1 MKKRILACI
10 FAAATLASL
19 TSCSD
24 SSGSSSGESAST
36 GGDSG
41 ESAAVEVTTVD
52 YHYVNFGTI
61 VDTEPVDEVIN
72 EHLESA
78 GSDVRIKLHMYDAA
92 SYNTQMD
99 LLISSGE
106 PVDLYIPLSGVSTNA
121 AQGKLCDI
129 TDMVEENCPN
139 ALEMTSDW
147 LDTCTI
153 DGRLY
158 AIPVYK
164 GIMLQNY
171 LIVSKEQ
178 ADSLGI
184 DPSEYEGQ
192 PLSAIEPMLAE
203 VKEAEPDIFPV
214 VPLNAN
220 AYNFLDFYIGATNGD
235 RIDMLG
241 DRTSS
246 CTGCIVGEDTT
257 VVNLYATDAFR
268 ACCELAYDWMQ
279 KGYLMPDTS
288 TSPDSASTLIA
299 AGRGFC
305 TTGGYGNSPE
315 MMESN
320 ASLSGNSTPSYYVCL
335 ESPYLT
341 TSSIGV
347 NTCVGITCEHP
358 EAALRMLDLFYTDE
372 FVINSILYGVEGR
385 DYVKETDQTI
395 TFPEGVDSTNVTYD
409 SNTTCGIID
418 SQFIQW
424 GRDVDEDLLLA
435 DREFM
440 QTNIDNAVKSP
451 AFGFSFDATNVRTQV
466 SSVNNV
472 ITQYFNALTNGELDP
487 STTIDEFNSALE
499 SAGLNDII
507 AEKQA
512 QLDEWLASRASN

>member
-19 TSCSD
+19 ASCGNGG
-24 SSGSSSGESAST
+24 GSSSST
-36 GGDSG
+36 STASG
-41 ESAAVEVTTVD
+41 ESGGESTAAEVTTVD

-61 VDTEPVDEVIN
+61 AETEPVDDVIN
-72 EHLESA
+72 EHLESI
-78 GSDVRIKLHMYDAA
+78 GSDVRISLHMYDAA

-99 LLISSGE
+99 LMISSGD
-106 PVDLYIPLSGVSTNA
+106 PVDLYIPLTGVSTNA
-121 AQGKLCDI
+121 AQGKLYDI
-129 TDMVEENCPN
+129 TDIAEANCPN

-147 LDTCTI
+147 LDTCTV

-164 GIMLQNY
+164 GAMLQNY
-171 LIVSKEQ
+171 LIVNKDM
-178 ADSLGI
+178 ADEYGI

-192 PLSAIEPMLAE
+192 PLSAIEPMLQQIH
-203 VKEAEPDIFPV
+203 EANPDIFPV

-220 AYNFLDFYIGATNGD
+220 AYNFLDFFIGATNGYK
-235 RIDMLG
+235 IDMLG
-241 DRTSS
+241 DRTST
-246 CTGCIVGEDTT
+246 CTGCIVGDDMT
-257 VVNLYATDAFR
+257 VVNLYSTDAFR
-268 ACCELAYDWMQ
+268 ECCELAYDWMQ

-288 TSPDSASTLIA
+288 TSPDSASTLMA
-299 AGRGFC
+299 ASRGFC

-315 MMESN
+315 MMETNS
-320 ASLSGNSTPSYYVCL
+320 SLSGNANSSYYVCL
-335 ESPYLT
+335 EQPYMT
-341 TSSIGV
+341 TSTIGV
-347 NTCVGITCEHP
+347 TTCVGITSEHP
-358 EAALRMLDLFYTDE
+358 EAALRLLDLFYTDE

-385 DYVKETDQTI
+385 DYVKVTDQTI
-395 TFPEGVDSTNVTYD
+395 AFPEGVDSTNVSYD
-409 SNTTCGIID
+409 SNTTCGIIG

-424 GRDVDEDLLLA
+424 GRNVDEELLLA

-451 AFGFSFDATNVRTQV
+451 AFGFSFDATSVRTQV

-487 STTIDEFNSALE
+487 GTMIDEFNTALE
-499 SAGLNDII
+499 AAGLNDII

-512 QLDEWLASRASN
+512 QLDAWVAAQQS